1 MLSPDGATVYDAVN
15 GINWLADANL
25 AATNRFGLP
34 VCTASGAQPCVNASG
49 LMNYAAAAAWVQ
61 AMNAANYLGHNNWQ
75 LPTTPPLDRGCG
87 KTGPNGNSVGFGC
100 TASALGSLFYSTS
113 TVRSRREQLQPN
125 AGQIQPD
132 GGNRQ
137 RHDRECST
145 SHVGSAFRG
154 CRRASPGDRR
164 LIEDTNSRAE
174 ARLQPR
180 KADPTG
186 LRITQHV

>member
-1 MLSPDGATVYDAVN
+1 MLVYPEKFQHPPPTASPMMRTAKHNIFFLMCTLVSQAGPALMLSQDGATVYDAVN

-100 TASALGSLFYSTS
+100 TASALGSLFYTTS
-113 TVRSRREQLQPN
+113 TVRSRPRTASAQRR
-125 AGQIQPD
+125 PD
-132 GGNRQ
+132 SARWWQSAAARQ
-137 RHDRECST
+137 G
-145 SHVGSAFRG
+145 V
-154 CRRASPGDRR
+154 
-164 LIEDTNSRAE
+164 
-174 ARLQPR
+174 
-180 KADPTG
+180 
-186 LRITQHV
+186 